1 MRESIVHNGDLFNFL
16 KNQYSEKKNPEK
28 LKSLR
33 FSMAQALDFCNFN
46 QEDNIEEEVFVIEEP
61 DIVYKD
67 DETIGSP

>member
-1 MRESIVHNGDLFNFL
+1 
-16 KNQYSEKKNPEK
+16 
-28 LKSLR
+28 
-33 FSMAQALDFCNFN
+33 MAQALDFCNFN